1 MEKLVLAQTDQYLAK
16 FKTDIQRKAI
26 ELGFDEK
33 DKMNEL
39 LEFIFEYEK
48 IKFEKHVFSKK
59 SKTGDSAEEAS
70 NKPPP
75 VPEEEQCMAVRKQ
88 GGVRCTRKKTKG
100 QMYCGTH
107 CGKNGALKTD
117 VYDSLKASTSSEE
130 SQQDVS
136 NNPKKASKMLEVV
149 AHEIQGI
156 IYYIDKEMN
165 VYNTEDIFKNVNDP
179 RVIAKAVQL
188 GQNLFSIP
196 SLGL

>member
-1 MEKLVLAQTDQYLAK
+1 MEKLVVTQTDQYFSK
-16 FKTDIQRKAI
+16 FKMDIQRKAI
-26 ELGFDEK
+26 ELSFDEK

-39 LEFIFEYEK
+39 LKFIFEYDK
-48 IKFEKHVFSKK
+48 INFDKCLFSKK
-59 SKTGDSAEEAS
+59 VKTGGSTEETGVKS
-70 NKPPP
+70 PPL
-75 VPEEEQCMAVRKQ
+75 PEEDQCMAIRKQ

-107 CGKNGALKTD
+107 CNKNDTVKPDIYGSLSESVNGEDISTTSTNDKKT
-117 VYDSLKASTSSEE
+117 A
-130 SQQDVS
+130 
-136 NNPKKASKMLEVV
+136 KMMEVV

-156 IYYIDKEMN
+156 IYYIDKDMN
-165 VYNTEDIFKNVNDP
+165 VYNTEDIFKNINNP